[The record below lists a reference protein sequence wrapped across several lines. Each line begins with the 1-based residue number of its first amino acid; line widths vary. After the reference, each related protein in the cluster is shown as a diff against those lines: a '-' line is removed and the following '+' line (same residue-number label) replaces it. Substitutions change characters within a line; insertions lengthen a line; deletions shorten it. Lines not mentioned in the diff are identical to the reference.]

1 MGRSTDPIDPMMR
14 ATCAPAAVR
23 LFVVSCWNCHHEAVL
38 DAKRWSGATACGLG
52 PIRAYFGVAS
62 YFSSASSR
70 RHDENAAENGTLSDG
85 FAGSPTMHRAS
96 RRQYCSSRRRTSILL
111 DEAAAAGAPEVSAH
125 LLGFLARKRA
135 DLGGIKNPA
144 LALVLL
150 AN

>member
-70 RHDENAAENGTLSDG
+70 RHDENAAENGTLN
-85 FAGSPTMHRAS
+85 PE
-96 RRQYCSSRRRTSILL
+96 RRIRRITDDAPRKSQAVLFLKAANFNPFGRSSCRRRS
-111 DEAAAAGAPEVSAH
+111 
-125 LLGFLARKRA
+125 
-135 DLGGIKNPA
+135 
-144 LALVLL
+144 
-150 AN
+150 